1 MLIIDRFE
9 GDTAVI
15 EVNGSRHILLPSHN
29 LPEKAR
35 EGDVL
40 KLVIDEAGTNKR
52 KAEIQKFS
60 DELFE

>member
-15 EVNGSRHILLPSHN
+15 EVNGSRHILLLRKN
-29 LPEKAR
+29 LPENAR

-40 KLVIDEAGTNKR
+40 KFVIDETGTKKR
-52 KAEIQKFS
+52 KKEIQKLS
-60 DELFE
+60 DKLFE